1 MKKIKTFLTA
11 AAILA
16 AITQSAY
23 AAEIPVESAPEN
35 ATTECTR
42 NSNKSARKKQMRKKS
57 LIQ

>member
-23 AAEIPVESAPEN
+23 AAEIPVESAPD
-35 ATTECTR
+35 
-42 NSNKSARKKQMRKKS
+42 S
-57 LIQ
+57 